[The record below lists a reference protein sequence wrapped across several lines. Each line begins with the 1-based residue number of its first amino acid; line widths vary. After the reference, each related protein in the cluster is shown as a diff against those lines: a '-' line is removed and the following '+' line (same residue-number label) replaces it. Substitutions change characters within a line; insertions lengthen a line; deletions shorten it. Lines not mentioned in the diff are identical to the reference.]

1 VLLNIVTDIYLN
13 QLKQVLVNPAR
24 AGKMPR
30 LTKIIIMWP
39 LVWVTAEKENSMPVI
54 TLPDGSQREFDS
66 AVTVLDVAADIG
78 PGLAKATLAG
88 IVSGQEVDASYL
100 IEQDANLSIVTD
112 RSDEALE
119 IIRHSSA
126 HLLAMA
132 VKELFPSAQVT
143 IGPVIEDGFY
153 YDFSFERAFTPEDLE
168 AIEQRMHE
176 LAKQDFAIAREEW
189 DRDEAVEFFKGI
201 GEAYKAE
208 IIAGIPA
215 DQPIG
220 LYRQGDFV
228 DLCRGPHV
236 PSTGK
241 LSAFKLTKVAGAY
254 WRGDNDNEMLQ
265 RIYGTAWANKKQLK
279 AYINRMA
286 EAEKRDHRKIGKK
299 LDLFHM
305 QEEAPGSVFWH
316 QKGWAIYNGIKDYM
330 RQKQMQNG
338 YEEIRTPQVVD
349 YSLWEKSG
357 HADKFGDDMFSI
369 TTEDRQYA
377 VKPMNCP
384 CHIQVYNQG
393 LKSYRDLPLRIAEFG
408 SCHRNE
414 PSGSL
419 HGIMRVRSFT
429 QDDGHIFCAEDQI
442 QSEVSEFIDVLHDVY
457 ADFGFS
463 EIIYRLSTRPEKR
476 VGSDE
481 SWDRAEKALGEALDA
496 KNLPWQELPGEGAFY
511 GPKIEFSL
519 KDCIGRVWQMG
530 TIQVDFSMPG
540 RLDAEYVAED
550 GTRKT
555 PVMLHR
561 AILGSFERFI
571 GILIEQHEGA
581 FPFWLS
587 PDQAI
592 VINITDSQAEYAK
605 KVTQTLQNK
614 GFRVKSD
621 LRNEKIGFKI
631 RGHSM
636 QRVPYLLVVG
646 DKEIDSGTVSVR
658 TRDGEDMGSMLLD
671 EVAELFNRDAERRS
685 RVPETNAE

>member
-1 VLLNIVTDIYLN
+1 
-13 QLKQVLVNPAR
+13 
-24 AGKMPR
+24 
-30 LTKIIIMWP
+30 
-39 LVWVTAEKENSMPVI
+39 MPVI
-54 TLPDGSQREFDS
+54 TLPDGSKRDFDS

-88 IVSGQEVDASYL
+88 VVSGQEVDASYL
-100 IEQDANLSIVTD
+100 IEEDANLSIVTD

-119 IIRHSSA
+119 IIRHSTA

-143 IGPVIEDGFY
+143 IGPVIENGFY

-168 AIEQRMHE
+168 AIEQRMQE

-279 AYINRMA
+279 AYINRLA

-330 RQKQMQNG
+330 RKKQLQNG
-338 YEEIRTPQVVD
+338 YQEIRTPQVVD

-369 TTEDRQYA
+369 TTDDRQYA

-429 QDDGHIFCAEDQI
+429 QDDGHIFCSEDQI
-442 QSEVSEFIDVLHDVY
+442 QSEVSEFIDVLHEVY

-463 EIIYRLSTRPEKR
+463 EIIYRLSTRPEQR
-476 VGSDE
+476 VGTEE

-496 KNLPWQELPGEGAFY
+496 K
-511 GPKIEFSL
+511 
-519 KDCIGRVWQMG
+519 
-530 TIQVDFSMPG
+530 
-540 RLDAEYVAED
+540 
-550 GTRKT
+550 
-555 PVMLHR
+555 
-561 AILGSFERFI
+561 AIALARIAG
-571 GILIEQHEGA
+571 
-581 FPFWLS
+581 
-587 PDQAI
+587 
-592 VINITDSQAEYAK
+592 
-605 KVTQTLQNK
+605 
-614 GFRVKSD
+614 
-621 LRNEKIGFKI
+621 
-631 RGHSM
+631 
-636 QRVPYLLVVG
+636 
-646 DKEIDSGTVSVR
+646 
-658 TRDGEDMGSMLLD
+658 
-671 EVAELFNRDAERRS
+671 
-685 RVPETNAE
+685 